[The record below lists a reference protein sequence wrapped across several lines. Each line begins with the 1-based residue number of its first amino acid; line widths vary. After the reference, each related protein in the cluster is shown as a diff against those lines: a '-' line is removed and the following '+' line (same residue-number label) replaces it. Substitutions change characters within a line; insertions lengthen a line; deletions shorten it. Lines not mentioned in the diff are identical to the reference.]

1 MNGPSMVAVPLL
13 ASIAIGACSLGLT
26 IGCLLGL
33 LSGVTYMKKRKEG
46 NTNRSSLDSPGQT
59 AANETTII
67 PLYEDVQQINDMDPI
82 ELSCNIAYEQ
92 CKKTAM

>member
-1 MNGPSMVAVPLL
+1 MNGPSMMAVPVL

-59 AANETTII
+59 AVNETTII
-67 PLYEDVQQINDMDPI
+67 PLYEDVQQVNDMDPI
-82 ELSCNIAYEQ
+82 ELSCNVAYEQ